1 MNESLNAYYIILW
14 IFCILIACVLLVF
27 AVLNLISFVQELK
40 YLNREIAR
48 STGHERQY
56 WLRRK
61 RRLLLS
67 LIPFVKY

>member
-1 MNESLNAYYIILW
+1 MIEPPNAFYIILW
-14 IFCILIACVLLVF
+14 IFCILFACVLLVF

-56 WLRRK
+56 WLRCR

-67 LIPFVKY
+67 LLPFVKY